1 MKCQKCGG
9 KADFFQR
16 FDCDGVEKT
25 VSLCKKCAREIL
37 EDGSKIYKPG
47 LIIMAKHSELVQDT
61 ILSYTPDL
69 YGNHL
74 NAFIAMPVAVQ
85 TMLFER
91 DGDSEE
97 RSLKE
102 IYKREL
108 VILKDR
114 LRRAV
119 AKEDYRTASMIKR
132 RIQRLEEILKS

>member
-1 MKCQKCGG
+1 MRCQRCGD
-9 KADFFQR
+9 KADLIQK

-25 VSLCKKCAREIL
+25 VSLCKRCAREVL
-37 EDGSKIYKPG
+37 KNGSRIYKPG
-47 LIIMAKHSELVQDT
+47 LVIMAKHSELVQDT

-74 NAFIAMPVAVQ
+74 NVFIAMPVAVQ

-91 DGDSEE
+91 DEDSED
-97 RSLKE
+97 RSMKE

-119 AKEDYRTASMIKR
+119 ANEDYRTASMIKR